1 MVEDEVTLLPFDD
14 EDEEPHPDVTPPP
27 PRPIQNSHS
36 PPNSIPN
43 NSIPNSTAV
52 KKVQMQSTP
61 PAPLPIRKKLPRP
74 PRLESVSE
82 SEHSDKSYSPSLSSG
97 SDFGVKSYLHKF
109 YEDDPQYKDR
119 DDVYCEAEDHPLAR
133 LRHKRRPC
141 SRGTLWWKAGAW
153 VGLNILI
160 LAVLALM
167 IGYFVTPK
175 KEVLRYTDDT
185 PVIDQDA
192 VAFNKKLDGA
202 KLAGLIL
209 LCSGGFLLAISLL
222 IPSFSRVTEADD
234 DEEFNTEEVRIDPD
248 GTFPPYMPITSG
260 DENTEEGIPVT
271 SAVTNIQPQR
281 IKGEFV
287 VAGSGMV
294 TVQGDAAPK
303 KD

>member
-1 MVEDEVTLLPFDD
+1 YHQLSKFIGCQESSAA
-14 EDEEPHPDVTPPP
+14 
-27 PRPIQNSHS
+27 I
-36 PPNSIPN
+36 
-43 NSIPNSTAV
+43 STTAL
-52 KKVQMQSTP
+52 
-61 PAPLPIRKKLPRP
+61 LPIRKKLPRP

-109 YEDDPQYKDR
+109 YEDDPQFKDR
-119 DDVYCEAEDHPLAR
+119 ADVYCEAEDHPLAR
-133 LRHKRRPC
+133 LRHKRRAC
-141 SRGTLWWKAGAW
+141 AKGTLWWKAGAW

-175 KEVLRYTDDT
+175 KEILRYTDDT
-185 PVIDQDA
+185 PVINQDA
-192 VAFNKKLDGA
+192 VSFNKKLDDA

-209 LCSGGFLLAISLL
+209 LCSGGFVLAISLL
-222 IPSFSRVTEADD
+222 VPSFTHATDEEE
-234 DEEFNTEEVRIDPD
+234 EEFNTEEVRIDPD

-271 SAVTNIQPQR
+271 SAVTNIQPLR
-281 IKGEFV
+281 AKGEFV

-294 TVQGDAAPK
+294 TVQGESVK
-303 KD
+303 KEE